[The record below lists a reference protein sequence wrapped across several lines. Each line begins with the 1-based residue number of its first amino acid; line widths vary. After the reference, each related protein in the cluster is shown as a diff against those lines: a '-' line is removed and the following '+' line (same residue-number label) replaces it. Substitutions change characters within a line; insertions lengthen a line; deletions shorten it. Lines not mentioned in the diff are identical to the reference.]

1 MRRLFGLVVVVATAI
16 ALPAVAATPTERSA
30 TGTHR
35 MAAFAGERG
44 CTAIADDDVVVVPHG
59 FLIHRLKEFVPY
71 DEALPSPDGRYWRCT
86 IGGQRSRFMA
96 PEGAE

>member
-1 MRRLFGLVVVVATAI
+1 MRRLFGLLVVVASAI
-16 ALPAVAATPTERSA
+16 AWPAAAAAPAERSE
-30 TGTHR
+30 TGTR

-44 CTAIADDDVVVVPHG
+44 CTAIAEDDVVVVPHG

-71 DEALPSPDGRYWRCT
+71 DEASPSPDGRYWRCT